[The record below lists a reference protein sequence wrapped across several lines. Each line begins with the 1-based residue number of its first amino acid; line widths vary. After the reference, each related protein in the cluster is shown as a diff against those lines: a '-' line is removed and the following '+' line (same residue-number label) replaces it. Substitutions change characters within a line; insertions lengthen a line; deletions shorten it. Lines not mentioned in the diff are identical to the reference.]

1 MIIFLYGE
9 NNFKAK
15 QKINELKNK
24 FTQEI
29 DPTEQSFNVID
40 GATADLKGISQL
52 VNTSSLFTK
61 KRLTLIEN
69 IFDNKKTT
77 LLEEFLN
84 FLKNNHFD
92 RADDIIIIYESKIKT
107 TRNQMVKVN
116 AAKKESPLNAKEKK
130 LLDFLKSQKFSQEFK
145 NPTNTE
151 LLAWVKEE
159 FNQRNSA
166 IDFSGTQALISL
178 VGPDLWQLHNE
189 IDKLASY
196 KKLGDIPTN
205 ITALDVKKVVSGN
218 FDENIFA
225 LTDAFSLKQKALA
238 LRILEEQFR
247 AGLSEEYILTMLT
260 RQFKI
265 LLQIKAALEENYT
278 PTKMASA
285 LRFHPF
291 VIKKG
296 IEQARNFTIEQL
308 KNISNKLL
316 EIDYLNKTGQGEPKA
331 LINLLISEF

>member
-9 NNFKAK
+9 NSFKAK
-15 QKINELKNK
+15 QKLNILKNK
-24 FTQEI
+24 FTQEV

-40 GATADLKGISQL
+40 GATADLKEISQL
-52 VNTSSLFTK
+52 VNTSSLFAK

-69 IFDNKKTT
+69 IFANKKTT
-77 LLEEFLN
+77 ILEELLD
-84 FLKNNHFD
+84 FLKNNNLD
-92 RADDIIIIYESKIKT
+92 KADDIIIIYEPKIKT
-107 TRNQMVKVN
+107 NRSQVVKTG

-130 LLDFLKSQKFSQEFK
+130 LFDFLKSQKFSQEFK

-159 FNQRNSA
+159 FKNRNSA
-166 IDFSGTQALISL
+166 IDFQGTQALISS
-178 VGPDLWQLHNE
+178 VGPDLWQLNNE
-189 IDKLASY
+189 IDKLANY
-196 KKLGDIPTN
+196 KKLGDIPTS
-205 ITALDVKKVVSGN
+205 ITALDVKKIVAGN

-238 LRILEEQFR
+238 LKILEEQFR

-265 LLQIKAALEENYT
+265 LLQIKAALEENYA
-278 PTKMASA
+278 PAKMASA
-285 LRFHPF
+285 LKFHPF

-296 IEQARNFTIEQL
+296 IDQARNFTMEQL
-308 KNISNKLL
+308 KDISNKLL
-316 EIDYLNKTGQGEPKA
+316 KIDYLNKTGQGEPKTN
-331 LINLLISEF
+331 LNLLISEF